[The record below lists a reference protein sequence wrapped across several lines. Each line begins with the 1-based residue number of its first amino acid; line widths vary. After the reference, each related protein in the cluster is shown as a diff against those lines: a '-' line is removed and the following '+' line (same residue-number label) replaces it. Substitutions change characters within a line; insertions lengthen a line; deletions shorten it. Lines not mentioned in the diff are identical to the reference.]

1 MEAIMQ
7 LIVTQ
12 GAGVVALTIVF
23 YQYYAMPKRFEMN
36 KKIIESLKKVIE
48 ENGRTMLAVV
58 KILNNI
64 SERLTAHENRAHEL
78 EYKLESITEN
88 IQRSLQSINDCNE
101 EMKTSLT
108 KIEIYSEHKK

>member
-7 LIVTQ
+7 LIITQ

-23 YQYYAMPKRFEMN
+23 YQYYAMPKKFEIN
-36 KKIIESLKKVIE
+36 RKIIEALKKLIE
-48 ENGRTMLAVV
+48 ENGKTMLAVV

-64 SERLTAHENRAHEL
+64 SERLATHENRTHEL
-78 EYKLESITEN
+78 EYKLESVTEN
-88 IQRSLQSINDCNE
+88 IQRSLQTINDCSE

-108 KIEIYSEHKK
+108 KIEIYSENKK